1 MQADENEKRGEEGR
15 HVGAEKMTGI
25 LRASFPPIDS
35 NWSFLLH
42 KTLSSTLLILS
53 LSLSPYFLSLS
64 LLPSFFLPIM
74 SNIHTLPSFTNSPLD
89 TNLRDALNS
98 IVTRMTNL
106 ERTNQTLQKMLE
118 DRNGYTVTLE
128 KVLYG
133 LVDDMSKMNTRVDSL
148 EREKNSMSSLIS
160 NQQIYLDQQSQHIQA
175 LQIRDQQQLILNA
188 EMQNH
193 LRNLQQEREL
203 VQQQFAQQ
211 QMQMHNM
218 TEEWKSYY
226 RRLLEHTNELRVR
239 LQLAPIS
246 MTFQWE
252 LIMVI
257 VDLKEKITALTARTA
272 NAFSQWDLLPVF
284 INSFGFV

>member
-1 MQADENEKRGEEGR
+1 
-15 HVGAEKMTGI
+15 
-25 LRASFPPIDS
+25 
-35 NWSFLLH
+35 
-42 KTLSSTLLILS
+42 
-53 LSLSPYFLSLS
+53 
-64 LLPSFFLPIM
+64 M

-246 MTFQWE
+246 MTFQ
-252 LIMVI
+252 
-257 VDLKEKITALTARTA
+257 
-272 NAFSQWDLLPVF
+272 
-284 INSFGFV
+284 